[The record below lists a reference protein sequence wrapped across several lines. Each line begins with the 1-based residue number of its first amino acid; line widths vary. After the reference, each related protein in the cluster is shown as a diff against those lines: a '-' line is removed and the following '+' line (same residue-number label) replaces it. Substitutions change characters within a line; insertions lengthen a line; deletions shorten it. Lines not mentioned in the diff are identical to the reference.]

1 MMDGV
6 RYLQAFCMSGV
17 LNYTKLLFKSKTG
30 RRFVV
35 SRHHKRICN
44 ALDDVISGKIRK
56 LIINIAPR
64 YGKTELAVK
73 NFISY
78 GLALNPSSK
87 FIHLSYSDD
96 LAHDNSEEI
105 RDIVKSEEY
114 QRLFPYVQIKR
125 GTDSKKKWNT
135 TAGGGVYAVPTGGQ
149 ITGFG
154 AGEVDDIDDKEIEA
168 EIDSISK
175 EARFAGAIVIDDP
188 IKPEDALSDVKR
200 EKINQRFETT
210 IRNRVNSRN
219 TPIIIIMQRLH
230 ENDLC
235 GYLMKTEPG
244 EWIVLSLPAIEN
256 EADGKEV
263 PLWDFKHTLD
273 ELHHLN
279 KIDPFTFE
287 TQYMQNPTPMVG
299 LMYGVFK
306 TYKEIPYTNR
316 AIRKNYTD
324 TADTGIDKLCSID
337 YIDTEIG
344 NFILNVLYTDA
355 PMEVT
360 EPKVA
365 TMLAKDGITVA
376 NIESNNGGRGFARNV
391 EKQSRIIGNDETEIK
406 WFHQSGNKEVRI
418 FTRSAEVMNL
428 TYMPEGWETLFP
440 EFHAEIKSFRKFG
453 KNAHDD
459 GADALTGTV
468 EKRGEF
474 EYDSY
479 DDSAAVLSGIPIV
492 EIHPL
497 LNGRFVHAKAYIVD
511 GAVYVDDAYI
521 GEPLPI
527 EAVKT
532 FVSGADVNIE
542 VSQAMLHY
550 VRDYR
555 AEIGDV
561 WARQENAGKI
571 AYIEAFRGLV
581 RGFKFKRDN
590 KMSLFMRNLMDYDG
604 KDVYEA
610 MYVLCCIAD
619 RAKRKNILKIEH

>member
-1 MMDGV
+1 M
-6 RYLQAFCMSGV
+6 
-17 LNYTKLLFKSKTG
+17 
-30 RRFVV
+30 
-35 SRHHKRICN
+35 
-44 ALDDVISGKIRK
+44 
-56 LIINIAPR
+56 
-64 YGKTELAVK
+64 
-73 NFISY
+73 
-78 GLALNPSSK
+78 
-87 FIHLSYSDD
+87 
-96 LAHDNSEEI
+96 
-105 RDIVKSEEY
+105 
-114 QRLFPYVQIKR
+114 
-125 GTDSKKKWNT
+125 
-135 TAGGGVYAVPTGGQ
+135 
-149 ITGFG
+149 
-154 AGEVDDIDDKEIEA
+154 
-168 EIDSISK
+168 
-175 EARFAGAIVIDDP
+175 IDDP

-244 EWIVLSLPAIEN
+244 EWTVLSLPAIEN

-279 KIDPFTFE
+279 KINPFTFE

-619 RAKRKNILKIEH
+619 RIKRKLKK

>member
-1 MMDGV
+1 M
-6 RYLQAFCMSGV
+6 
-17 LNYTKLLFKSKTG
+17 
-30 RRFVV
+30 V

-135 TAGGGVYAVPTGGQ
+135 TAGGGVYAVSTGGQ

-154 AGEVDDIDDKEIEA
+154 AGEVDDIDDKEIGA

-175 EARFAGAIVIDDP
+175 GTKFAGAIVIDDP

-244 EWIVLSLPAIEN
+244 EWTVLSLPAIEN
-256 EADGKEV
+256 EANGKEV
-263 PLWDFKHTLD
+263 PLWDFKHTLN

-279 KIDPFTFE
+279 KINPFTFE

-479 DDSAAVLSGIPIV
+479 DDGAAVLSGIPIV

-619 RAKRKNILKIEH
+619 RIKRKLKK

>member
-17 LNYTKLLFKSKTG
+17 LNYTKLFFKSKTG

-125 GTDSKKKWNT
+125 GADSKKKWNT
-135 TAGGGVYAVPTGGQ
+135 TAGGGVYAVSTGGQ

-154 AGEVDDIDDKEIEA
+154 AGEVDDIDDKEIGA

-200 EKINQRFETT
+200 EKINQRFEMT

-244 EWIVLSLPAIEN
+244 EWTVLSLPAIEN

-279 KIDPFTFE
+279 KINPFTFE
-287 TQYMQNPTPMVG
+287 TQYMQNPTPMAG

-619 RAKRKNILKIEH
+619 RIKRKLKK

>member
-135 TAGGGVYAVPTGGQ
+135 TAGGGVYAVSTGGQ

-154 AGEVDDIDDKEIEA
+154 AGEVDDIDDKEIGA
-168 EIDSISK
+168 EIASISK
-175 EARFAGAIVIDDP
+175 GTKFAGAIVIDDP

-244 EWIVLSLPAIEN
+244 EWTVLSLPAIEN

-479 DDSAAVLSGIPIV
+479 DDGAAVLSGIPIV

-619 RAKRKNILKIEH
+619 RIKRKLKK